1 MPSFSPIIFLTPAP
15 PFPYSLPFIL
25 ALLLLL
31 LIIMVL
37 EMSRD
42 RHDHGCAADE
52 PQRSTMAIE
61 ETEDSK
67 EVKNVYAVK
76 EQPLGSTRHIRIVGI
91 GAGASGLNMIRTL
104 RLNLTDY
111 ELVVY
116 EKNADVGGTWFENRY
131 PGCRCDIPS
140 HSYQFSW
147 KPKHDWSNFFASAYE
162 ISAYL
167 RQVCDDEGM
176 RDTIKTS
183 HQIVSARWIEGDAA
197 WKLRVR
203 NLETGREFGDY
214 ANYLLDASGILK

>member
-1 MPSFSPIIFLTPAP
+1 
-15 PFPYSLPFIL
+15 
-25 ALLLLL
+25 
-31 LIIMVL
+31 MVL

-42 RHDHGCAADE
+42 RHDHGCAAGE
-52 PQRSTMAIE
+52 PQRPIMAP
-61 ETEDSK
+61 
-67 EVKNVYAVK
+67 KNVYSVK

-140 HSYQFSW
+140 HNYQFSW
-147 KPKHDWSNFFASAYE
+147 KPKHDWTNFFAPAEE
-162 ISAYL
+162 IGEYL

-176 RDTIKTS
+176 RETIKTS
-183 HQIVSARWIEGDAA
+183 HKIVSTRWNERDGI
-197 WKLRVR
+197 WNLIVR
-203 NLETGREFGDY
+203 DLETGTEFADY
-214 ANYLLDASGILK
+214 ATYLLDGTGILK